1 MKLLTLI
8 LVLVAFGLRYG
19 PQQEKDI
26 SSILFYVSFAID
38 FFPILINIY
47 IIYGVRATRNFGWE
61 SFFRFFYHSKR
72 TFLLSMFYLAVG
84 ISLIIA
90 FAIPGQI
97 NLSNQKGLAGLYCI
111 CNAYRLF
118 RSSKDFLQPTVFES
132 FGWFEVVFKN
142 ITKLL
147 AVSK

>member
-1 MKLLTLI
+1 MKLLTLL

-19 PQQEKDI
+19 PRQEKDM
-26 SSILFYVSFAID
+26 SSKLFYVSFAID

-47 IIYGVRATRNFGWE
+47 AVRAMRKFGWDC
-61 SFFRFFYHSKR
+61 FFHFFYHSKR

-90 FAIPGQI
+90 FVIPGQI
-97 NLSNQKGLAGLYCI
+97 NLSNQKGLAGIYCI
-111 CNAYRLF
+111 CNAYCLF
-118 RSSKDFLQPTVFES
+118 RSSKDLLQPTVFES